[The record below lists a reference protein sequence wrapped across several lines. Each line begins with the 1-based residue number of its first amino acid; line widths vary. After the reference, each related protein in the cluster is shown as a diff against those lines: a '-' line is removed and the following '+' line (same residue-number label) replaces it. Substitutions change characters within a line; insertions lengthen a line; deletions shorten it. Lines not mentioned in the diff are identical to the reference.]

1 MTKPISFDG
10 QVAIVTGAGAGL
22 GRAHARAL
30 AARGA
35 RGVVNDLG
43 PGAQAVA
50 DEITASGGVAHAS
63 QASVTDPQAIAAM
76 VAQALDD
83 WGRIDILINNAGILR
98 DKSFAKQ
105 TLDTLDAVIDVHLR
119 GSWICT
125 QAVWGI
131 MRDQGYGRVL
141 LTSSSSGIHGNFGQ
155 ANYAAAKAA
164 MIGLMNT
171 LHIEG
176 EKYGIR
182 VNCLAPAA
190 LTAMTRDLLPADAAR
205 VLAPERVAP
214 GALFLVSPEAPSK
227 VILGAG
233 AGGFSIIRI
242 EETAGL
248 HLGDAPSVDDVAA
261 HWDDIRNQ
269 QPAAA
274 LPAAWAQTQN
284 FVALARRRN

>member
-1 MTKPISFDG
+1 MPDPISFDG

-22 GRAHARAL
+22 GRAHALAL
-30 AARGA
+30 AERGA
-35 RGVVNDLG
+35 RVVVNDLG
-43 PGAQAVA
+43 PGAQSVA
-50 DEITASGGVAHAS
+50 QEITSRGGTARAS
-63 QASVTDPQAIAAM
+63 QASVTDPAAIATM
-76 VAQALDD
+76 VADTLAD

-125 QAVWGI
+125 QAVWGA
-131 MRDQGYGRVL
+131 MRDQGYGRIL
-141 LTSSSSGIHGNFGQ
+141 FTSSSSGLHGNFGQ

-190 LTAMTRDLLPADAAR
+190 LTAMTKDLLPDDAAK

-214 GALFLVSPEAPSK
+214 GALFLTSADAPSK

-233 AGGFSIIRI
+233 AGGFSVIRV
-242 EETAGL
+242 EETAGI
-248 HLGDAPSVDDVAA
+248 HLGDAPTIDDVAA
-261 HWDDIRNQ
+261 NWDRIRTQ
-269 QPAAA
+269 QPAAP
-274 LPAAWAQTQN
+274 LPAAWAQTQQ
-284 FVALARRRN
+284 FVALAKSKA